1 MKETS
6 VLSIFMPSFHLDWP
20 MHGSVWI
27 VHHLAFSDFCLLC
40 LTEFP
45 FDTFVLNM
53 YF

>member
-20 MHGSVWI
+20 MQGFVQTL
-27 VHHLAFSDFCLLC
+27 HHLAFSDFCLLC
-40 LTEFP
+40 LTAFP